1 MVATDKYDHAR
12 QAVEYLASEETKGAR
27 HIGKKNQRLQLSCA
41 EAIEREQAEGED
53 SVMAI
58 EKRRWWQVEE
68 NSRSSAAYTASSTA
82 SVTASSARK
91 SCRKLCRR
99 AHTAKYTAL

>member
-1 MVATDKYDHAR
+1 MVATDRYDHAR

-27 HIGKKNQRLQLSCA
+27 HMGKKNQRFQLSCA
-41 EAIEREQAEGED
+41 EAIEREQAEGEK

-68 NSRSSAAYTASSTA
+68 NSRSCAAYTALSTA
-82 SVTASSARK
+82 SFTASFARK

-99 AHTAKYTAL
+99 GYTA